1 MSYCITSGITYVIV
15 LYDQIPL
22 EFPYYYP
29 SPLLGDSVSIY
40 LAKSPRAQ
48 AICLDRPASISR
60 NLSIAWARERVKEIS
75 IDNYMLPVL

>member
-1 MSYCITSGITYVIV
+1 MIV
-15 LYDQIPL
+15 QYDQIPL
-22 EFPYYYP
+22 EFPGRYP

-48 AICLDRPASISR
+48 AICLDRPASISH
-60 NLSIAWARERVKEIS
+60 NLSIAWARVHVKEIS